1 MIRTL
6 PNDLDQIAGQS
17 GTLRRLQDLD
27 RLARD
32 NDPVHVNIKSD
43 IRDMI
48 PRDPSLLFMRLGTGQ
63 SGALLL
69 T

>member
-6 PNDLDQIAGQS
+6 PNDLDQIAGQT
-17 GTLRRLQDLD
+17 GALRRLQDLD

-32 NDPVHVNIKSD
+32 NDPVLVNIKSD

-48 PRDPSLLFMRLGTGQ
+48 PRGPSLLCMRLGTGQ
-63 SGALLL
+63 SGTSLL